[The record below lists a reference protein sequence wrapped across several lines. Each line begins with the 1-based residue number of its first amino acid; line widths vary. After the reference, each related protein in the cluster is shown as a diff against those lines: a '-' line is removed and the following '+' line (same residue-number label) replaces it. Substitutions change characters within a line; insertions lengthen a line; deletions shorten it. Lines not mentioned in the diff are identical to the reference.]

1 MDYERT
7 LGTDVGIVRIFN
19 TYGPGMR
26 RDDGR
31 AIPNF
36 IVQALMGEPF
46 SVYGDGTQ
54 TRSFMYIDDL
64 LEGLIA
70 MMESEEP
77 GPINLGN
84 PDECVDMNVLLDKL
98 ADAMFPFGIPPRNRL
113 PLPKD
118 DPTHRLPDIK
128 RAKTMLGWEP
138 EVSLVDGLKKTIEYF
153 REDLEKPHPIWR
165 PGL

>member
-1 MDYERT
+1 
-7 LGTDVGIVRIFN
+7 
-19 TYGPGMR
+19 
-26 RDDGR
+26 
-31 AIPNF
+31 
-36 IVQALMGEPF
+36 
-46 SVYGDGTQ
+46 
-54 TRSFMYIDDL
+54 
-64 LEGLIA
+64 
-70 MMESEEP
+70 
-77 GPINLGN
+77 
-84 PDECVDMNVLLDKL
+84 MNVLLDKL